1 MLNDITKTSVDFTKR
16 NFMILDVSEIGSLD
30 FNDIMETSP
39 ESLRK
44 SINETKT
51 FVKWKGEKIPNS
63 VNNLTTKVGPYSYD
77 DMIKILSTHE
87 WS

>member
-63 VNNLTTKVGPYSYD
+63 VNNLTTKVGPYSYG
-77 DMIKILSTHE
+77 DMVKILSTRE

>member
-16 NFMILDVSEIGSLD
+16 NFMILDVSEISSLD

-51 FVKWKGEKIPNS
+51 FVKWEGEKIPNS

-77 DMIKILSTHE
+77 DMIKILSTRE

>member
-1 MLNDITKTSVDFTKR
+1 MLSGVTKTSVDFTKR
-16 NFMILDVSEIGSLD
+16 NFMILDVSEIDSLN

-51 FVKWKGEKIPNS
+51 FVKWGGEKIPNS

-77 DMIKILSTHE
+77 DMIKILSTRE

>member
-1 MLNDITKTSVDFTKR
+1 MLDAVTKNSVDFTKR
-16 NFMILDVSEIGSLD
+16 NFMILDVSEIGSLN
-30 FNDIMETSP
+30 FGDIMETSP

-44 SINETKT
+44 SVNETKT

-63 VNNLTTKVGPYSYD
+63 VNNLKTKVGPYSYD
-77 DMIKILSTHE
+77 DMIKILSTPE